1 VIMREDFKEILR
13 LVRPGARVLDVGC
26 GTGDLLAL
34 LEAEKRVDGRGVE
47 ISVDG
52 VSACLAKGLTVIQ
65 GDADSDLKDF
75 PDQAFDYA
83 ILSQTLQALRAPK
96 DVLGELIRLADR
108 AIVSFPNFGHWRVR
122 LNLITRGRMPETKA
136 LPDPWYATANI
147 HLCTLLDFLDL
158 CQELG
163 LRIEAAA
170 ALSGGKPARAID
182 PGGLLENWRTEQL
195 IFMLSRK
202 PSSPAMTTPPP
213 TEELFALK

>member
-1 VIMREDFKEILR
+1 MREDFKEILR
-13 LVRPGARVLDVGC
+13 LVRPGAKVLDVGC

-34 LEAEKRVDGRGVE
+34 LEAEKNVDGRGVE

-52 VSACLAKGLTVIQ
+52 VSACLSKGLTVIQ

-170 ALSGGKPARAID
+170 ALSGGKPARIIE

-202 PSSPAMTTPPP
+202 PAAQATTPPPP
-213 TEELFALK
+213 TEEPFALK

>member
-1 VIMREDFKEILR
+1 MREDFKEILR

-34 LEAEKRVDGRGVE
+34 LESEKRVDGRGVE

-96 DVLGELIRLADR
+96 AVLGELIRLADR

-182 PGGLLENWRTEQL
+182 PAGLLENWRTEQL

-202 PSSPAMTTPPP
+202 PAAQAVIPPP
-213 TEELFALK
+213 AEEPFALK

>member
-1 VIMREDFKEILR
+1 MREDFKEILR

-26 GTGDLLAL
+26 GAGDLLAL
-34 LEAEKRVDGRGVE
+34 LEAEKHVDGRGVE

-75 PDQAFDYA
+75 PDQTFDYA

-122 LNLITRGRMPETKA
+122 LNLVTRGRMPETKA

-170 ALSGGKPARAID
+170 ALSGGKPARAIE
-182 PGGLLENWRTEQL
+182 PTGLLENWRTEQL

-202 PSSPAMTTPPP
+202 PTAQAAVPPP
-213 TEELFALK
+213 AEEPFALN

>member
-1 VIMREDFKEILR
+1 MREDFKEILR

-147 HLCTLLDFLDL
+147 HLCTLVDFLDL

-170 ALSGGKPARAID
+170 ALSGGKPARAIE
-182 PGGLLENWRTEQL
+182 PTGLLENWRTEQL

-202 PSSPAMTTPPP
+202 PTAQAAVPPP
-213 TEELFALK
+213 VEEPFALN

>member
-1 VIMREDFKEILR
+1 MREDFKEILR

-75 PDQAFDYA
+75 TDQAFDYA

-170 ALSGGKPARAID
+170 ALSGGKPARAIE
-182 PGGLLENWRTEQL
+182 PTGLLENWRTEQL

-202 PSSPAMTTPPP
+202 PTAQAAVPPP
-213 TEELFALK
+213 TDEPFALN

>member
-1 VIMREDFKEILR
+1 M
-13 LVRPGARVLDVGC
+13 
-26 GTGDLLAL
+26 
-34 LEAEKRVDGRGVE
+34 
-47 ISVDG
+47 
-52 VSACLAKGLTVIQ
+52 
-65 GDADSDLKDF
+65 
-75 PDQAFDYA
+75 
-83 ILSQTLQALRAPK
+83 QALRAPK

-136 LPDPWYATANI
+136 LPDPWYATADI

-170 ALSGGKPARAID
+170 ALSGGKPARAIE
-182 PGGLLENWRTEQL
+182 PTGLLENWRTDQL

-202 PSSPAMTTPPP
+202 PTAQAAVPPP
-213 TEELFALK
+213 TDEPFALN

>member
-1 VIMREDFKEILR
+1 MREDFKEILR

-170 ALSGGKPARAID
+170 ALSGGKPARAIE
-182 PGGLLENWRTEQL
+182 PTGLLENWRTEQL

-202 PSSPAMTTPPP
+202 PTAQAAVPPP
-213 TEELFALK
+213 TDEPFALN

>member
-1 VIMREDFKEILR
+1 MREDFKEILR

>member
-1 VIMREDFKEILR
+1 MREDFKEILR

-26 GTGDLLAL
+26 GAGDLLAL
-34 LEAEKRVDGRGVE
+34 LEAEKQVDGRGVE

-52 VSACLAKGLTVIQ
+52 VSACLARGLTVIQ
-65 GDADSDLKDF
+65 GDADSDLAAF
-75 PDQAFDYA
+75 PDKAFDYA
-83 ILSQTLQALRAPK
+83 VLSQTLQALRAPK
-96 DVLGELIRLADR
+96 AVLGELIRLADR

-158 CQELG
+158 CRELD

-170 ALSGGKPARAID
+170 ALSGGKPARPID
-182 PGGLLENWRTEQL
+182 PAGLLENWRTEQL

-202 PSSPAMTTPPP
+202 PAPQLAVAPPADDA
-213 TEELFALK
+213 FALK